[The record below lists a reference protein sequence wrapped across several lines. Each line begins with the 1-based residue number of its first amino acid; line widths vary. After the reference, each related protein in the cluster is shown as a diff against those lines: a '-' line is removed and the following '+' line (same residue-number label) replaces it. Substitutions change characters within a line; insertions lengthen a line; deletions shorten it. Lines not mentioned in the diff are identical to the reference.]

1 MMRIQGTGSDT
12 GDDIVSKSKT
22 DPFLNFENYTFKRVG
37 HGVGLIA
44 QQND

>member
-1 MMRIQGTGSDT
+1 MRIQGTGSDT

-37 HGVGLIA
+37 HTA
-44 QQND
+44 SDW